1 MNVELEKLKPN
12 PTRDF
17 AVDPIDPEQVAL
29 LRQSIDDHGFWG
41 GAVLRQKNGHF
52 EIAAGHTRIEA
63 AKLAGIT
70 HADLCV
76 ADITDEEMV
85 FVYGTENA
93 TQRGNSTTATVGTV
107 AAGLRVIAR
116 AILLGPDHL
125 SRILDT
131 SQHATQYARKSW
143 ETARGNLTSENG
155 IGARLISEFL
165 KRVPKVTEYIVKEQ
179 LNTLKASPH
188 YKRIITEVTNQ
199 IEVERKEAIEELK
212 RAERERKKAEA
223 EAAKSKAEAEQREI
237 EAKAARLKAESAEE
251 KAKAKLAREEALKA
265 EADAKLKE
273 KRLAELDEE
282 LKKFDALRAVR
293 AAKEQVADM
302 EATFDF
308 DGVAQ
313 HLDNEWQVKTF
324 KKLALKHKDRL
335 PFKAQAAWAKQL
347 KQAAK
352 EDGYDTLDSDYM
364 VRKFSVGVSDAK
376 LAERSFNNKEQAK
389 LEAADVRA
397 KFERLSDKFLEHMRA
412 ITSIGDDLSRIIQ
425 SHPTT
430 SFPITRSLCS
440 AIQEAQSVI
449 TKLNNKLQRYD
460 IK

>member
-29 LRQSIDDHGFWG
+29 LRKSIDDHGFWG
-41 GAVLRQKNGHF
+41 GAVLRQKNGYF

-93 TQRGNSTTATVGTV
+93 TQRGNSTTAAVGTV

-116 AILLGPDHL
+116 AILLGPDHI
-125 SRILDT
+125 SRIVEI
-131 SQHATQYARKSW
+131 SQKSW
-143 ETARGNLTSENG
+143 ECARGNLTSEKG
-155 IGARLISEFL
+155 IGAPIISEFL

-237 EAKAARLKAESAEE
+237 EAKAARLKAETAEE
-251 KAKAKLAREEALKA
+251 KARAKLAREEALKA

-282 LKKFDALRAVR
+282 LKRFDALYAVR
-293 AAKEQVADM
+293 AAKEQVATM

-449 TKLNNKLQRYD
+449 TKLNNKLQRCD
-460 IK
+460 TK